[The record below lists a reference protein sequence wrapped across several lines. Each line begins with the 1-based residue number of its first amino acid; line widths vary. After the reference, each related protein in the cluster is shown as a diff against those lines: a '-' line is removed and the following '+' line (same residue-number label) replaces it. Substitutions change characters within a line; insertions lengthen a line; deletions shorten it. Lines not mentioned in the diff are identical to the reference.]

1 MLFQIFKK
9 NYLNSN
15 TFFLYN
21 MPPKK
26 RGRKPKKT
34 NTTPPPPPKDPKKV
48 HKKRGRKPKG
58 GKIIKKIN
66 KKINTDDIEKPNII
80 LQLKCSTKDLQT
92 QDKNLFPSSAYQ
104 TNDIKSY
111 TISNNKQN
119 NMNYEQYNLSYK
131 IPQSNTSNK
140 MEEDNTDF
148 KEIWEKLR
156 ILKLKLHLNEVS
168 DKRSH
173 CFWCTCSFDNP
184 PVYIPKQE
192 RNDIIEVYG
201 CFCSPECAVAYLKT
215 EPIDCSVLWERYALL
230 SNIYSKIY
238 DYEKNIKPAP
248 NPYYTLDKYYGN
260 LTIQEYRKL
269 LSKDRLLLVVEK
281 PLTKILPELYE
292 ENNELPNIFDNM
304 LSTSSHV
311 QPQYRLKR
319 KQASNSKMSSITN
332 NFGLH

>member
-1 MLFQIFKK
+1 
-9 NYLNSN
+9 
-15 TFFLYN
+15 

-26 RGRKPKKT
+26 RGRKPKKSKEQDET
-34 NTTPPPPPKDPKKV
+34 APKKV

-66 KKINTDDIEKPNII
+66 EKVNEDNIKKPNII
-80 LQLKCSTKDLQT
+80 LQLKCSSKDLENHNENIFANQKM
-92 QDKNLFPSSAYQ
+92 DEE
-104 TNDIKSY
+104 IKSY
-111 TISNNKQN
+111 NLKNNKQTN
-119 NMNYEQYNLSYK
+119 IKFEQYNNITYK
-131 IPQSNTSNK
+131 PTNQPNTN
-140 MEEDNTDF
+140 EPVPTENTADL

-173 CFWCTCSFDNP
+173 CFWCTCRFDNP
-184 PVYIPKQE
+184 PIYIPKQE
-192 RNDIIEVYG
+192 RNNIIEVYG
-201 CFCSPECAVAYLKT
+201 CFCSPECAVAYLKN

-230 SNIYSKIY
+230 NNIYSKIY
-238 DYEKNIKPAP
+238 NYEKNIKPAP

-269 LSKDRLLLVVEK
+269 LSKDRLLLVVDK

-292 ENNELPNIFDNM
+292 ENNELPNIFDDI
-304 LSTSSHV
+304 LSTKTHK

-319 KQASNSKMSSITN
+319 KQV
-332 NFGLH
+332 